1 MGLPPCGQPDPGLP
15 PLLPLEY
22 CRPERAAELLHCQVE
37 DLFHWA
43 AIGAI
48 RFYVMAQKADYDGW
62 LPTLVAPSE
71 DFDAGRLRYGASFVF
86 ALDYGELTNSTTTV
100 KDLDG
105 YANSATLSGFWAL
118 NRWHFEMWEE
128 VGTLFDGVEDEY
140 TLHAYFSDE
149 APPVTALGVSLP
161 GAINHLWLMRDDL
174 LRLHHHISTGT
185 PFGVSPENE
194 AERVVEPGGKPVKV
208 RRVMNK
214 HLETIALLSKLF
226 TKSDTQLSANRQYQI
241 IAAGLESAGLPPLPV
256 GDRQFRTWLSGGS
269 EDFDDA

>member
-1 MGLPPCGQPDPGLP
+1 MGQPPYGQPDPGLP

-22 CRPERAAELLHCQVE
+22 CRPERAAELLRCQVE

-48 RFYVMAQKADYDGW
+48 RLYVMAQKADYDGW

-86 ALDYGELTNSTTTV
+86 AQDYGELTNSTTTV

-105 YANSATLSGFWAL
+105 YANSARLSGFWAL

-149 APPVTALGVSLP
+149 SPPVTALGVSIP
-161 GAINHLWLMRDDL
+161 EAINHLWLMRDDL
-174 LRLHHHISTGT
+174 LRLHRHISTGT

-194 AERVVEPGGKPVKV
+194 GERVVESGGKPVKA
-208 RRVMNK
+208 RREMNK
-214 HLETIALLSKLF
+214 HLETIALLSRLI
-226 TKSDTQLSANRQYQI
+226 TKSDKPLSASRQYEI
-241 IAAGLESAGLPPLPV
+241 IAAALASDGLPSLPV
-256 GDRQFRTWLSGGS
+256 GDRQFRTWLKDGS
-269 EDFDDA
+269 HDLDDA